1 MQFLHYIVWYY
12 SSNGPC
18 GAWWR
23 NGEST
28 WLGIQGSLD
37 RVSPPSLRVVLEKDV
52 NHIFSVGPGELGTL
66 QWVWFEE
73 RYLPHSAVWQH
84 VKLSKSPME
93 KVQKIQWRGP
103 RVVWSWFKKEFW
115 SNFTLGI
122 ALGKGIKIH
131 ICHEPRLKRGSC
143 CSYVWRNTHT

>member
-1 MQFLHYIVWYY
+1 MDYILETSLKMLQKTGTFYLKKCEHYCNSPTNHPRKQHIKTNHECNILEMLHFTKSYATQNYD
-12 SSNGPC
+12 S

-73 RYLPHSAVWQH
+73 RYLPHSTVWQH

-93 KVQKIQWRGP
+93 KVQKIQ
-103 RVVWSWFKKEFW
+103 
-115 SNFTLGI
+115 
-122 ALGKGIKIH
+122 
-131 ICHEPRLKRGSC
+131 
-143 CSYVWRNTHT
+143 